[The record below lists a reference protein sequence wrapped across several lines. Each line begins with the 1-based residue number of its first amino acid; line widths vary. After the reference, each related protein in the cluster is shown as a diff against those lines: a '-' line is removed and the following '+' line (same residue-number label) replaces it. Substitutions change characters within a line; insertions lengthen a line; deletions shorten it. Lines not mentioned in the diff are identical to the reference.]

1 MKTTLLT
8 AVSALVLSA
17 GVASATP
24 AITKSTVTMRAGP
37 GPQYQIVARVPAR
50 VAVDVEGCN
59 TGWCAV
65 SWNGADG
72 YVNAGALRMAGGP
85 GPVASSPYSYYDEE
99 PDYGVYVAPG
109 FYGPAYGHNRQWS
122 DGGRRQSDGGWNRG
136 PGRSPATARPGAP
149 QPGFAGPPANWR
161 GNPGI
166 GQGRPQVNAPTGL
179 RSGGPG
185 FGAPLATGPAAAP
198 AGPMAAPA
206 PAPAAP
212 GNSGFGPPLAR

>member
-1 MKTTLLT
+1 MMKTTLL
-8 AVSALVLSA
+8 AAASALVLSA

-37 GPQYQIVARVPAR
+37 GPQYPIVARLPAR

-59 TGWCAV
+59 SGWCEV
-65 SWNGADG
+65 NWNGADG
-72 YVNAGALRMAGGP
+72 YVNAGALRMAGAP
-85 GPVASSPYSYYDEE
+85 GPVVASPGYYYDEE

-109 FYGPAYGHNRQWS
+109 FYGPAYGVRQHRRWS
-122 DGGRRQSDGGWNRG
+122 DGGRWQRG
-136 PGRSPATARPGAP
+136 PGRAPTTARPGA

-161 GNPGI
+161 GNP

-198 AGPMAAPA
+198 AAPMAAPA
-206 PAPAAP
+206 PTPAAP

>member
-1 MKTTLLT
+1 MKTTLL
-8 AVSALVLSA
+8 AAASALVLSA
-17 GVASATP
+17 GVASAAP

-37 GPQYQIVARVPAR
+37 GPQYPIVMRVPAR
-50 VAVDVEGCN
+50 AAVDVEGCN
-59 TGWCAV
+59 SGWCEV
-65 SWNGADG
+65 NWNGADG
-72 YVNAGALRMAGGP
+72 YVNAGALRLAGAP
-85 GPVASSPYSYYDEE
+85 GPAVSSRSYYYDEE

-109 FYGPAYGHNRQWS
+109 FYGPAYGYRHHRQS
-122 DGGRRQSDGGWNRG
+122 NDGGRWQRG
-136 PGRSPATARPGAP
+136 PGRPTATARPGAP

-166 GQGRPQVNAPTGL
+166 GQRTPPVNAPAGL

-198 AGPMAAPA
+198 GAPPAAAPA